1 VKRLSEEALIRWIAA
16 GGDDLPP
23 FLRRGI
29 GDDCAVCRPAPGTE
43 LVVTTDLLVEDR
55 HFRLTTS
62 PLADLGW
69 KVGAANLSD
78 IAAMG
83 ARPVAFFLSAAFPP
97 DRQAE
102 FKAIMSGLR
111 AILRWASTPLAG
123 GDLSAADRFLFCA
136 TVIGEAPAGGALLRS
151 GARPGDIVYITG
163 EPGYSAAGLRLL
175 EAGLRVGA
183 RGGVRDAAGAP
194 VPPQAPARR
203 CLTRHLR
210 PEPRLAAGL
219 FLRESGAV
227 TACIDTSDGIA
238 KDLRQIA
245 VMSGVG
251 TEIDAVFVRACADGA
266 LVTVADALGGGEDYE
281 LLFTV
286 DPSREATFLNAYTR
300 AAGLPPLRRVGR
312 IVADHPGE
320 LRLLTPAGPQPLPVS
335 GFDHFRP
342 PRSHEPRA

>member
-1 VKRLSEEALIRWIAA
+1 MKPLSEEALIRWIAG
-16 GGDDLPP
+16 GGDDVPV

-55 HFRLTTS
+55 HFRLATT

-83 ARPVAFFLSAAFPP
+83 ARPVAFFLAAAFPP
-97 DRQAE
+97 NRQAE
-102 FKAIMSGLR
+102 FQAIMGGLR
-111 AILRWASTPLAG
+111 AILREAATPLAG

-163 EPGYSAAGLRLL
+163 EPGHSAAGLRLL
-175 EAGLRVGA
+175 EVGWRVGA
-183 RGGVRDAAGAP
+183 RGGVRDAAGTP
-194 VPPQAPARR
+194 VPPRAPERR
-203 CLTRHLR
+203 CLAKHLR
-210 PEPRLAAGL
+210 PEPRLAAGR
-219 FLRESGAV
+219 FLRACGAV

-245 VMSGVG
+245 IMSGVG
-251 TEIDAVFVRACADGA
+251 AEIDEAFVRACTDGE
-266 LVTVADALGGGEDYE
+266 LVTVADVLGGGEDYE
-281 LLFTV
+281 LLVTV
-286 DPSREATFLNAYTR
+286 APRRESALLSAYR
-300 AAGLPPLRRVGR
+300 RQAGLPPLRRVGR
-312 IVADHPGE
+312 IVTGHPGE
-320 LRLLTPAGPQPLPVS
+320 LRLLTPAGPRPLPVS

-342 PRSHEPRA
+342 PRSR

>member
-1 VKRLSEEALIRWIAA
+1 MKRLSEEALIRWIAA
-16 GGDDLPP
+16 GGDDAPA

-55 HFRLTTS
+55 HFRLATS
-62 PLADLGW
+62 PLAHLGW

-102 FKAIMSGLR
+102 FKAIMGGLR
-111 AILRWASTPLAG
+111 MILRESATPLAG

-151 GARPGDIVYITG
+151 GARPGDTVFITG
-163 EPGYSAAGLRLL
+163 DPGCSAAGLRLL
-175 EAGLRVGA
+175 EAGWRVGA
-183 RGGVRDAAGAP
+183 RGGVRDAAGSP
-194 VPPQAPARR
+194 VPPRAPERR
-203 CLTRHLR
+203 CLARHLR

-219 FLRESGAV
+219 FLRGSGAV

-251 TEIDAVFVRACADGA
+251 AEIDESFVRACADGA

-286 DPSREATFLNAYTR
+286 APRRESALLSAYR
-300 AAGLPPLRRVGR
+300 REAGLPPLRRVGR

-320 LRLLTPAGPQPLPVS
+320 LRLLTPAGPRPLPVS

-342 PRSHEPRA
+342 PRSRKSRA

>member
-1 VKRLSEEALIRWIAA
+1 MKRLSEEALIRWIAA

-151 GARPGDIVYITG
+151 GARPGDMVYITG
-163 EPGYSAAGLRLL
+163 EPGHSAAGLRLL
-175 EAGLRVGA
+175 EAGWRVGA

-194 VPPQAPARR
+194 VPPRTPERR
-203 CLTRHLR
+203 CLARHLR
-210 PEPRLAAGL
+210 PEPRLAAGR
-219 FLRESGAV
+219 FLRESAAI

-251 TEIDAVFVRACADGA
+251 AVIDAAFVRECADGA
-266 LVTVADALGGGEDYE
+266 LVTVADVLGGGEDYE

-286 DPSREATFLNAYTR
+286 APRRESALLSAYSRQ
-300 AAGLPPLRRVGR
+300 AGLPSLRRVGR

-320 LRLLTPAGPQPLPVS
+320 LRLLTPAGPRPLPVS

-342 PRSHEPRA
+342 PQSP